1 MLCDSSPFRS
11 RIRCL
16 TSDMANVRQI
26 DFILLDDLFEMHSG
40 YVLDFSNKTFAA
52 FFAEE
57 LNIDIDHP
65 AYQDRGTSK
74 ANRLRCFLQKSDT
87 ASVVRTLRALW
98 EYREAT
104 RMARRLEEAVPNAE
118 GRLLELMNRLEGKPS
133 PAPATQPPPAFD
145 RDKLLQLRGE
155 FGSMMTMQPQAR
167 GYAFEKFLK
176 QLFTFYGMDAR
187 SPFRLRG
194 EQIDGSFVLG
204 AEIYLLEAK
213 WQNAQSG
220 NEDLHAFHG
229 KVEQKAAWTRG
240 LFVSYSGFTAEG
252 LYAFGRGKRV
262 ICADG
267 LDIYDALNREIP
279 FNKVLDAKVRRAAE
293 TGESFVPVRDLF
305 P

>member
-1 MLCDSSPFRS
+1 
-11 RIRCL
+11 
-16 TSDMANVRQI
+16 MANVRQI

-40 YVLDFSNKTFAA
+40 YVLDFSNKTFAT

-65 AYQDRGTSK
+65 AYQERGTSK
-74 ANRLRCFLQKSDT
+74 ANRLRSFLQKAD
-87 ASVVRTLRALW
+87 ADSVVRTLRALW

-104 RMARRLEEAVPNAE
+104 RMARRLDEVIPNAE
-118 GRLLELMNRLEGKPS
+118 GRLLELVNRLEGQTS
-133 PAPATQPPPAFD
+133 PAPTTKPAQAFD

-155 FGSMMTMQPQAR
+155 FGSMMAMAPQPR

-176 QLFTFYGMDAR
+176 QLFTFFGMDAR
-187 SPFRLRG
+187 NPFRLQG

-204 AEIYLLEAK
+204 SEIYLLEAK
-213 WQNAQSG
+213 WQNSHAG
-220 NEDLHAFHG
+220 IGELHAFHG

-240 LFVSYSGFTAEG
+240 LFVSYTGFSPDG
-252 LYAFGRGKRV
+252 LAAFGRGKRV
-262 ICADG
+262 VCADG

-279 FNKVLDAKVRRAAE
+279 FNKVLDSKVRRAAE